1 MIIDTTEVQDIN
13 SFSRLESLKEVYG
26 IICMLVPILTPVLG
40 ITIGSNPSG
49 QSLMNSFS
57 NHYWNLASRKNSL
70 KQVEMRQGH
79 FFPNGSGKA
88 YLSSALDL
96 CLGSLIETSH
106 T

>member
-1 MIIDTTEVQDIN
+1 MYSVVVVAPSIHE
-13 SFSRLESLKEVYG
+13 EEVYFNS
-26 IICMLVPILTPVLG
+26 ILAPWY
-40 ITIGSNPSG
+40 G

-57 NHYWNLASRKNSL
+57 NHYWNIAYRKNSL
-70 KQVEMRQGH
+70 KQVAMRQGH

-96 CLGSLIETSH
+96 RLGSFIETSH